1 MWLKA
6 EGFKS
11 LILDWWNSL
20 EFRGSGSYVL
30 MERLKALKVK
40 LKSWNKEVFGRVEES
55 KKIALKK
62 LAYWDE
68 VEAQR
73 TLSLNEKEA
82 KVEAIEGFKS

>member
-1 MWLKA
+1 M
-6 EGFKS
+6 
-11 LILDWWNSL
+11 
-20 EFRGSGSYVL
+20 L

-40 LKSWNKEVFGRVEES
+40 LKSWNKQVFVRVEER
-55 KKIALKK
+55 KRAALKK

-82 KVEAIEGFKS
+82 KVNAMEDFKT